1 MADSVSTQYTENLPP
16 QALAELF
23 AGVQGSNIPGILPLL
38 NQDAINRLM
47 GYGVEGA
54 NPFTY
59 TGDRIAGFTPAQE
72 EAFRLTSEGV
82 GSYTPYFNRAEDMM
96 NKSINTVE
104 GAAGDTRSMI
114 EKAVAAGSMSTEQAT
129 NLLSQIPGM
138 AGDATSMGI
147 EALTGAGQDLGAAA
161 GMGYAS
167 TGGFDPN
174 SISGFYNPYEDQVV
188 EQTLADVREGLG
200 KSDVVR
206 RAEAVGSGA
215 FGGSR
220 SRLLGQELAD
230 SAARGA
236 AEKVGAIR
244 SAGYQDASRRAQAAF
259 EAQKGRQAGQANLLG
274 RLAQVRGGLG
284 SSIAG
289 LGTNLGGLL
298 GNTAGGIG
306 ALGGNLANIYG
317 GAGRDLYTSGTG
329 VADAYGK
336 GATGYTNLGI
346 AGNNMLGTDINRM
359 LGIGGMQQGQTQRG
373 LDLGYGN
380 FVGAYNQPFNTLS
393 NLGNL
398 ASGFTGLGGTQ
409 ITQGTASTSSN
420 PLMSGLGALAS
431 LYGATK

>member
-1 MADSVSTQYTENLPP
+1 
-16 QALAELF
+16 
-23 AGVQGSNIPGILPLL
+23 
-38 NQDAINRLM
+38 
-47 GYGVEGA
+47 
-54 NPFTY
+54 
-59 TGDRIAGFTPAQE
+59 
-72 EAFRLTSEGV
+72 
-82 GSYTPYFNRAEDMM
+82 
-96 NKSINTVE
+96 
-104 GAAGDTRSMI
+104 
-114 EKAVAAGSMSTEQAT
+114 
-129 NLLSQIPGM
+129 
-138 AGDATSMGI
+138 
-147 EALTGAGQDLGAAA
+147 
-161 GMGYAS
+161 MGYAS

-346 AGNNMLGTDINRM
+346 AGNNLLGTDINRM